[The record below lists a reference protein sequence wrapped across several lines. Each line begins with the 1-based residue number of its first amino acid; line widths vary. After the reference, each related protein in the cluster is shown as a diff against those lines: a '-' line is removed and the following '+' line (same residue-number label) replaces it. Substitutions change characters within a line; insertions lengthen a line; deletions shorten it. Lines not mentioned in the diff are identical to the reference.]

1 MGEIALN
8 IGAGPAPR
16 GGEFRDHAPQTT
28 ACAPQTIACASK
40 RKLCLPK
47 RERCPEEINRLR
59 ATEVQIEA

>member
-8 IGAGPAPR
+8 IGADPAPR
-16 GGEFRDHAPQTT
+16 GGDSGTMPPKRLLVP
-28 ACAPQTIACASK
+28 PK

-59 ATEVQIEA
+59 ATELQIEA